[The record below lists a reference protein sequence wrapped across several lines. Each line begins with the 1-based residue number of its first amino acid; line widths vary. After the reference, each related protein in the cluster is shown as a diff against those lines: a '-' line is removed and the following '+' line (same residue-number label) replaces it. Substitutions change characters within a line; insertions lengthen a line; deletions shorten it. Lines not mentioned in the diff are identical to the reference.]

1 MTAARQRKL
10 QRVVH
15 LVAGAMLLAYVYVPL
30 GSGAEALVR
39 FVVFPALVASGMAMW
54 QAPRIR
60 RVLRRRGVTA
70 RKSWERSS
78 A

>member
-1 MTAARQRKL
+1 MTAAKQRKL

-15 LVAGAMLLAYVYVPL
+15 LVAAVALLGNVYLPL
-30 GSGAEALVR
+30 GSEAADFVR
-39 FVVFPALVASGMAMW
+39 FVAFPVLLASGMAMW

-60 RVLRRRGVTA
+60 RTL
-70 RKSWERSS
+70 KSWERSR